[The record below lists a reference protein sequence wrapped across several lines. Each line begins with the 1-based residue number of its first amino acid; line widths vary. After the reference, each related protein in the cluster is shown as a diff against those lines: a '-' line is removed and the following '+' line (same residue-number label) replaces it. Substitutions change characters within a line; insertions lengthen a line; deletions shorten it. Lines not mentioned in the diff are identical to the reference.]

1 VSIARSDR
9 WYFDSERWFTYEYTE
24 LARLKPLEGFPPPKE
39 DNLLQW
45 CQTRGYKQRL
55 FIPSESSQLKEIVRQ
70 ISNSDFYYIR
80 LKVAYTSNVFG
91 ANRICKISRTYRLE
105 CQQNIA
111 ELLSSD
117 RIIWQAREETQ
128 TTHQE

>member
-1 VSIARSDR
+1 M
-9 WYFDSERWFTYEYTE
+9 
-24 LARLKPLEGFPPPKE
+24 
-39 DNLLQW
+39 LQW

-55 FIPSESSQLKEIVRQ
+55 FIPSESSQLQEIVRQ

-105 CQQNIA
+105 QQQNLV
-111 ELLSSD
+111 ELPSKDSL
-117 RIIWQAREETQ
+117 IWEAQEGTQ
-128 TTHQE
+128 TRH